1 MAVTVRGGA
10 PSPPKPRSK
19 APGGSSGRGPAP
31 AKSASKSKSSPPKG
45 PARGYAPGKLGAV
58 RGVGLPPQ
66 IALGVA
72 AIAVLLALAGALI
85 AEHRGQ
91 TLAASGGGAI
101 DRALAG
107 LGLKVA
113 KLSIEGASS
122 AAHDDIVRAAQ
133 VYQDQPILGLDLAAV
148 RARVEKVGWVKQ
160 ARVVRLLPDTI
171 IIAVTQRPTLAVW
184 QHQGKTLVIDGDG
197 HPIPEADP
205 AKFPQLPLVVGEG
218 ANDAASAI
226 LPLVASRPRLT
237 QRLDALVRVDGR
249 RWDLRMSDGGLI
261 QLPPTGEDA
270 ALIQLDQLDQKS
282 RILELGFARIDLR
295 DSEMVTVRPKDGAA
309 PGQVGTAGT

>member
-10 PSPPKPRSK
+10 PSSPKPRSK
-19 APGGSSGRGPAP
+19 APGGNAGRGSAP
-31 AKSASKSKSSPPKG
+31 AKPKGSPPKG
-45 PARGYAPGKLGAV
+45 PPRGYTPAKLGAV

-72 AIAVLLALAGALI
+72 IIAVLIALAGALV

-91 TLAASGGGAI
+91 SLFASGADAVDHAFG
-101 DRALAG
+101 RM
-107 LGLKVA
+107 GLKVA
-113 KLSIEGASS
+113 SLTIQGATPM
-122 AAHDDIVRAAQ
+122 AQADIIRAAG
-133 VYQDQPILGLDLAAV
+133 VYKDQPILGLDLAAV
-148 RARVEKVGWVKQ
+148 RARVEQVGWVKQ

-184 QHQGKTLVIDGDG
+184 QHQGHTLVIDNEG
-197 HPIPEADP
+197 HAIPEADP
-205 AKFPQLPLVVGEG
+205 ARFPDLPLVVGDG
-218 ANDAASAI
+218 ANDSAAAI
-226 LPLVASRPRLT
+226 LPLVRARPRLT
-237 QRLDALVRVDGR
+237 QRLDALVRVDNR
-249 RWDLRMSDGGLI
+249 RWDLRMSDGALI

-295 DSEMVTVRPKDGAA
+295 DPDMVTVRPKDGAP
-309 PGQVGTAGT
+309 PGQLVAGGA